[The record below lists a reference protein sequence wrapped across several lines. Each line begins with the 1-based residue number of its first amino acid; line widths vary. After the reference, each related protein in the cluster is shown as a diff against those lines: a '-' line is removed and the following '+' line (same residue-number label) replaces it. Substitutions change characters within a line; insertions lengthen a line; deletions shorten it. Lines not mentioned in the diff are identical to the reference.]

1 MILLI
6 TRRYS
11 MKNSPRIRHWT
22 MNRSLHALT
31 TTLLLLVNILGCSS
45 DCVLQDVCHLR
56 WDNQTGELPCAYETS
71 PVKPR
76 QLRDTNA
83 KSAQDAEKI
92 LRNLCP
98 HLFENGN
105 SELCC
110 TSQQVV
116 ALEKQLKKSAAIL
129 STCPSCNDNFQ
140 KLWCEYMCSPRQAEF
155 VNVISTENSPD
166 GRKHV
171 KKTEYNI
178 GNKFAD
184 VLYDSCKDVKT
195 TGSSSLVLR
204 MMCGTFKS
212 AEEQCTR
219 EKWFHFMGT
228 ESKLYNIPYS
238 IDFKVVQENDWCK
251 VGGIGCARLFLFFS
265 IFVLLG
271 VVSCIVVVTIYNDD
285 AEPEETNEYEA
296 VDEENIGRF
305 RSAGAWIEN
314 QLEINCRMYAQ
325 FVARHPLLVMMFGL
339 FIGIMC
345 CCGLI
350 FMNFI
355 SDPVDLWSSANSK
368 ARAEKQ
374 YFDST
379 FEPFYRVEQVI
390 IYSTAPRN
398 ESRRLPGPVF
408 DKELMLETFNLVD
421 SIVNLSAPN
430 SESKMNDIWLD
441 QICHRPMGMTYDCMI
456 MSPTSYF
463 QNDRQKFLK
472 FIEEQVTTTIPTDDE
487 FDYLAD
493 DPTTEGESTGSA
505 NRTKIIDYI
514 DHLEECLSN
523 PYAID
528 TSLGLSCLGSYG
540 GPIFPYLVYA
550 GASSRNESVKDS
562 RAIVLTF
569 TVSGS
574 KKFAQKAKDW
584 EKAFIQHL
592 KDYKP
597 NAKHVQV
604 SFMAERSIEDEL
616 DKEAMSDVYTVLIS
630 TCFMILYVCISLGQ
644 YTVTMNDLNSLLIH
658 SRILLG
664 LSGVL
669 IISLS
674 VFSSVG
680 VYSFYGLPVAKS
692 ALVVQFFVVLGVGI
706 NRLFIVVH
714 SYQRLTLIPN
724 ETLEHKIGRACGK
737 VLPTML
743 LSAISESLCFF
754 VGAITPMPA
763 VRCFS
768 LLAALAI
775 AFDFIFQA
783 TIFLSLFVFDVR
795 REASGRAEIICC
807 YVGET
812 ERPESEGFF
821 YMLIDRYYA
830 PKLMEN
836 YVRCGVIFFF
846 ACWLCFSLVVM
857 NMIRVGFDQTMAVA
871 EESYLALHFKY
882 LDRFMNV
889 GPPVYFVVVADL
901 HYHNSTIYNKFC
913 TIGGCNE
920 DSLGAYLIQASE
932 PKNME
937 RTYLNG
943 TVLNWMDN
951 YLEWLEPD
959 SDCCMVNSQDRFC
972 SSNTNQTNC
981 ASCKVATT
989 RPSSSFYKHLG
1000 DFMEDVPNS
1009 KCVKGGRAAFKTAIS
1024 LDGRSRIVASHFMTF
1039 HRKLNL
1045 SDSQE
1050 FIDAMDRARWVAS
1063 QIQKSINIS
1072 GVTVFPYSPFYVF
1085 YEQYGTI
1092 ADNCATQLVLSM
1104 VVIFITNCVILGFD
1118 PWSAVLSVCTICS
1131 IIIDLIG
1138 LMFVWNIELN
1148 AVSVANLVMSV
1159 GISVEF
1165 VVHIVRAFSH
1175 SHLPTRIDRSREAL
1189 AAMGSTISS
1198 GLTLAMLGAT
1208 LVLAFAHSQIFKVF
1222 YFRLF
1227 LGIVLIGAMHALIL
1241 LPVILSFGG
1250 PPMNRRPIKKT
1261 HFQVGSTEHESEGD
1275 RLRRNMALSTGNR
1288 QLQSPKDPSS
1298 SEALSPLLTSEGRF
1312 PRRTAIL
1319 NQVLQCFLNK
1329 IS

>member
-76 QLRDTNA
+76 QLRDTNGGFLIT

-1298 SEALSPLLTSEGRF
+1298 SGNYTLLSPR
-1312 PRRTAIL
+1312 
-1319 NQVLQCFLNK
+1319 
-1329 IS
+1329 